1 MKIGN
6 FEIGRKAFIIAEIG
20 NNHLGDAQIAMETLA
35 AAAEAGVDAVK
46 FQMFNPDLL
55 VSSDEPVLKHVP
67 DNVCATQRERF
78 RKMMLSEKV
87 FIDLAKKAAELN
99 LIFLTTPFDKQ
110 SADFLDTI
118 VPAFKISSG
127 DADNQPL
134 ISHILT
140 KNKPI
145 LISTGM
151 STQADI
157 DNLVTNLPKNNT
169 ILLHCIGAYPTPD
182 DQACLSLIP
191 FYIEKYK
198 MPIGYSDHT
207 VGLIAPLAAVSM
219 GAVVIEKHFILDES
233 IPGGDR
239 ALSLSPKK
247 MTELVTEIRRIEKMK
262 GRVPRKIQAAEIYGC
277 QKLRR
282 CAYTNRKIRQGE
294 EIMEKDIVWLRPVV
308 KNSLHFDI
316 FKANGHIIAVK
327 TIEKEQPLTT
337 EDILR
342 S

>member
-6 FEIGRKAFIIAEIG
+6 FEIGTRTFIIAEIG
-20 NNHLGDAQIAMETLA
+20 NNHLGDAQLAKETLA
-35 AAAEAGVDAVK
+35 AAAESGVDAVK

-55 VSSDEPVLKHVP
+55 VSSDEPVLKHVT

-87 FIDLAKKAAELN
+87 FIDLAEKTAKLG
-99 LIFLTTPFDKQ
+99 LTFLTTPFDIH
-110 SADFLDTI
+110 SADFLDPL

-127 DADNQPL
+127 DADNKPL
-134 ISHILT
+134 IYHILS

-151 STQADI
+151 STQDEI
-157 DNLVTNLPKNNT
+157 DKLVTMLPEDNT
-169 ILLHCIGAYPTPD
+169 LLLHCIGAYPTPD

-191 FYIEKYK
+191 FYNEKYK

-207 VGLIAPLAAVSM
+207 VGLLAPLAAVGM
-219 GAVVIEKHFILDES
+219 GAVVIEKHFILDDS

-239 ALSLSPKK
+239 ALSLTPKR
-247 MTELVTEIRRIEKMK
+247 MNELVRQIRRVEKMK
-262 GRVPRKIQAAEIYGC
+262 GTVPRKIQAAEIYGC

-282 CAYTNRKIRQGE
+282 CAYTNRTILQGE
-294 EIMEKDIVWLRPVV
+294 NITEKDIIWLRPVV
-308 KNSLHFDI
+308 ENSLHFDI
-316 FKANGHIIAVK
+316 FNEKSHIKAVK
-327 TIEKEQPLTT
+327 TIEKEHPLTIG
-337 EDILR
+337 DITR